1 MTLAALMLSLLNQIF
16 RRSGGELDFA
26 LGQSRGSIHMDLI
39 SDTSALTTR
48 TVLRRAAIFFGWLV
62 AFMASMAAVGL
73 IPTALLFIVAY
84 MRLENREPWR
94 LVLPQAIGVSVF
106 VYVVFDR
113 FLAIPWP
120 ASLLGDLVPALKAIP
135 SV

>member
-1 MTLAALMLSLLNQIF
+1 
-16 RRSGGELDFA
+16 
-26 LGQSRGSIHMDLI
+26 MDLI
-39 SDTSALTTR
+39 SDTSGLTTG
-48 TVLRRAAIFFGWLV
+48 TVLARAAIFFGWLV
-62 AFMASMAAVGL
+62 AFMASMAAIGL

-94 LVLPQAIGVSVF
+94 LALPQAIGMTVF

-113 FLAIPWP
+113 LLAIPWP
-120 ASLLGDLVPALKAIP
+120 ASLLGTLAPALKAIP